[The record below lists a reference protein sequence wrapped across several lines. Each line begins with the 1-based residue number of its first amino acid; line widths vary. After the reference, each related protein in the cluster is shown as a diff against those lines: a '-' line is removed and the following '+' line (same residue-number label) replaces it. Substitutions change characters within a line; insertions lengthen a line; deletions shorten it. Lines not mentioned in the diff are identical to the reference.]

1 MKTTIVPAQITTVE
15 DKVAG
20 NLSFTQILLFTTPVF
35 LSGAIFALIPPFMN
49 LNAYKLIVCIF
60 LAIICMLL
68 AVRIKG
74 KILLSWVSVIGRY
87 NYRPRYYVFNKNDSY
102 QRAKYT
108 AFELEEDELVV
119 EELIPA
125 ERPALIPIPEIVRIE
140 TALSDPR
147 AKFHFKTTKKGD
159 LRVVIQE
166 IK

>member
-1 MKTTIVPAQITTVE
+1 MKTTTVPAQITTVE

-20 NLSFTQILLFTTPVF
+20 NLSFTQLLLFTTPVF

-49 LNAYKLIVCIF
+49 LNAFKLVVCIF
-60 LAIICMLL
+60 VALVFMLL

-102 QRAKYT
+102 HRTKKQAT
-108 AFELEEDELVV
+108 VELDDVV
-119 EELIPA
+119 VATDTVQVRMPT
-125 ERPALIPIPEIVRIE
+125 LIPIPEIVRLE